1 VCYAIRCI
9 LIAAAVT
16 LIVRV
21 EAENPKLLAASTR
34 IVVTSVALRALA
46 FASVIIIAITFG
58 IVTIVIIIIIIIAT
72 EAADT
77 VIVAVDAAQVRR
89 SDHRVQLGHAAAT
102 EQ

>member
-1 VCYAIRCI
+1 MCYAIRCI

-58 IVTIVIIIIIIIAT
+58 IVTIVIIIIIIAT